1 MTRWIGLALHHL
13 RYINLSYWRNP
24 GAAFFGVFFPLMLLT
39 INSLVFGGHK
49 VDVHGTPG
57 TVATFYVAG
66 MAVFAVVMTC
76 FTGLAIS
83 VLFDRDTGRLK
94 RIRGTPTPVSAYLGA
109 RLLFAILLG
118 LLVSLLCLGESVAFF
133 HVSLT
138 PPELLAFMVTIAAGS
153 ASLAALSLAVVSVVS
168 NAQAGPAVL
177 NAMTFP
183 VLFVSGVFY
192 PIEGLPAWLNTLAGV
207 LPLRPFAHAATGA
220 VFGAGVDARNLAIVL
235 AWGVAGA
242 LIAARNFRWQPRR

>member
-39 INSLVFGGHK
+39 INSLIFGGGK
-49 VDVHGTPG
+49 VTVHGTPG

-66 MAVFAVVMTC
+66 MAVFATVMTC

-83 VLFDRDTGRLK
+83 VLFDRDQGRLK
-94 RIRGTPTPVSAYLGA
+94 RIRGTPTPVSAYLCA

-118 LLVSLLCLGESVAFF
+118 LLTSLLCVGESVAFF

-138 PPELLAFMVTIAAGS
+138 LAELLAFVVTVAVGS
-153 ASLAALSLAVVSVVS
+153 ASLAALSLAVVSGVS

-177 NAMTFP
+177 NAVTFP
-183 VLFVSGVFY
+183 VLFLSSVFY
-192 PIEGLPAWLNTLAGV
+192 PIDGLPAWLNILAGL
-207 LPLRPFAHAATGA
+207 LPIRPFAQAATGA
-220 VFGAGVDARNLAIVL
+220 VFGAGIQVDKLAIVL
-235 AWGVAGA
+235 AWGVLGA
-242 LIAARNFRWQPRR
+242 VIAARNFRWQPRR